1 MNKTKFISK
10 LLFLLFG
17 VTMYGQID
25 PGDIGVV
32 VTNEAIINSEKL
44 EYSPAFYEDGVVFIS
59 TNFENVR
66 YKVKDS
72 RIDKNIMSIYW
83 AQRDS
88 LGGLLAPVPFAGEL
102 LTRVHE
108 GPLTFDRTGE
118 QMFFTRNN
126 NVKGKRKIS
135 SDGISKLKIYSAIKF
150 KDDWTAV
157 EDLSF
162 NMDESNTCHP
172 AISVEGDKLYFASDR
187 EGGQGGM
194 DIWVVRRK
202 GDSWGEPV
210 NLGPKVNSP
219 GNDAFPFIHADGTLY
234 FASDG
239 HAGLGGYDLFYAL
252 AEGTSFAAPI
262 NLKAPFNTEADDFA
276 MIVDRDKRNG
286 YFSSNRKA
294 GLGDDDIY
302 NFYLTGNKSIVGDP
316 NSKADMQKSKVWFIL
331 KDKFSGEVIP
341 EANVSA
347 LNLGLATDNV
357 VTDNAGLIGNY
368 IPMGDFYNK
377 ILVELELDSTDV
389 FGQTDFEGRIP
400 IVLIGN
406 ENVIN
411 FQKPGYQNKQVVLS
425 SFTEGEE
432 IYVELEKI
440 NNPIP
445 FTGEVLGVLGKPM
458 AGATILMED
467 EDGHSDQ
474 LTAGP
479 DGKFQYML
487 SRNKI
492 YKVSIIQDGKKV
504 STHQIGS
511 IDSEANAGRP
521 MGMTFDLAENETL
534 GLKEGLVIEL
544 PNIYYNFNDASI
556 RPDARKDLDLVV
568 DVLRKY
574 PNMAIELGSHTDSR
588 GGTRYN
594 KKLSQKRAENAVAYL
609 VNQGLDAARIAPI
622 GYGETVIR
630 NKCTDGK
637 KCAESDHQYNRR
649 TEIKVTKFDRPA
661 TEVKFVQVTS
671 RIGEDVN
678 PQSVSTPS
686 STSSNS
692 NTISIAPKPNAVGGR
707 SVLKGGE
714 YFRVIAGTFEVEEN
728 ASERLTEVRNMGFE
742 AAEIIPLKNGSLKAV
757 SVGSFEN
764 NAEAR
769 NLVKALKEQHQL
781 RSYIKR
787 MKD

>member
-1 MNKTKFISK
+1 MNKTKFISN

-17 VTMYGQID
+17 VTVFGQID

-44 EYSPAFYEDGVVFIS
+44 EYSPAFYEDGIVFIS

-66 YKVKDS
+66 YKVKDR

-88 LGGLLAPVPFAGEL
+88 LGALLAPVPFAGEL

-135 SDGISKLKIYSAIKF
+135 SEGISKLKIYSAIKF
-150 KDDWTAV
+150 QDDWTAV
-157 EDLSF
+157 EDLPF
-162 NMDESNTCHP
+162 NLDESNSCHP

-210 NLGPKVNSP
+210 NLGPTVNGP

-252 AEGTSFAAPI
+252 AEGTSFSAPV

-286 YFSSNRKA
+286 YFSSNRKN

-302 NFYLTGNKSIVGDP
+302 NFYLTGNKSLVGDP
-316 NSKADMQKSKVWFIL
+316 TAKLNMQKTKVWFII
-331 KDKFSGEVIP
+331 KDKFTGQLIP
-341 EANVSA
+341 EATVSA
-347 LNLGLATDNV
+347 LNLGLAADNV
-357 VTDNAGLIGNY
+357 VTDNSGLIGNY

-389 FGQTDFEGRIP
+389 IGQSDFEGRIP
-400 IVLIGN
+400 LVLIGN

-425 SFTEGEE
+425 GFTEGEE
-432 IYVELEKI
+432 IYVELEKV

-445 FTGEVLGVLGKPM
+445 FTGEVLSVLGKPVV
-458 AGATILMED
+458 GATILMED
-467 EDGHSDQ
+467 EDGNSDQ
-474 LTAGP
+474 ITAGA

-487 SRNKI
+487 GRNKI
-492 YKVSIIQDGKKV
+492 YKVSILQDGKEV
-504 STHQIGS
+504 STHRIGS

-521 MGMTFDLAENETL
+521 MAMTFALAENEAL

-556 RPDARKDLDLVV
+556 RPDARRDLDLVV

-574 PNMAIELGSHTDSR
+574 PTMTIELGSHTDSR

-594 KKLSQKRAENAVAYL
+594 KKLSQKRAESAVAYL
-609 VNQGLDAARIAPI
+609 VSQGLDASRIAPF

-630 NKCTDGK
+630 NQCTDGK
-637 KCAESDHQYNRR
+637 KCAEADHQYNRR
-649 TEIKVTKFDRPA
+649 TEVKVTRFDRPA

-671 RIGEDVN
+671 TPSQNVN
-678 PQSVSTPS
+678 LQSVNAASFDNNP
-686 STSSNS
+686 
-692 NTISIAPKPNAVGGR
+692 ISVDPKPNAVGGR
-707 SVLKGGE
+707 SVLKSGE
-714 YFRVIAGTFEVEEN
+714 YFRVIAGTFEVQEN
-728 ASERLTEVRNMGFE
+728 AAERLAEVRSMGFE

-764 NAEAR
+764 NSEAR